1 MRKKPSPRL
10 PALLTAFLFLFAAFD
25 LSGLRVVRAA
35 VFSAEDVPDYDG
47 SAAYAV
53 INGNTPFFEESE
65 LTAVAFETYGALDA
79 MGRCTAAFA
88 CVGIETMPTEPRG
101 AIGSVKPTGW
111 HTVKYDIV
119 DGKYLFN
126 RCHLIGYQLTAEN
139 ANRQNLITGTRYLNV
154 TGMLPFENMTAD
166 YVEETGNHVLYRVT
180 PVFTGD
186 DLLARGVLM
195 EAQSVEDKGEGILF
209 CVFCYNVQPGI
220 AIDYKTGESRLAS
233 DPAPVTEPT
242 TAPAEEPPAAAVIF
256 ILNVNSGV
264 FHLESCASVAKM
276 KEKNKRTVTSPAA
289 ALIAEGYTPCAICK
303 PEQAETQEPVTEPE
317 TTPATEPGTTKS
329 ETTTA
334 PAPATEPE
342 TSLPPTPV
350 TDPAPTQMMGDVDTD
365 GEVTSADARLVLRA
379 AVGLEAFT
387 AAQTALA
394 DPDADG
400 EITSADA
407 RLVLRAAV
415 GLERI

>member
-1 MRKKPSPRL
+1 M
-10 PALLTAFLFLFAAFD
+10 PAYTGA
-25 LSGLRVVRAA
+25 
-35 VFSAEDVPDYDG
+35 P
-47 SAAYAV
+47 YAPV
-53 INGNTPFFEESE
+53 NGNTPYF
-65 LTAVAFETYGALDA
+65 TADDLQPDPFETYGDFDAL
-79 MGRCTAAFA
+79 GRCTAAFA
-88 CVGIETMPTEPRG
+88 CVGTETMPTEPRG

-111 HTVKYDIV
+111 QTVKYDIV
-119 DGKYLFN
+119 DGKYLYN

-166 YVEETGNHVLYRVT
+166 YIKETGNHVLYRVT

-233 DPAPVTEPT
+233 DLAPVTEPT
-242 TAPAEEPPAAAVIF
+242 TSPAEEPPAAVVF
-256 ILNVNSGV
+256 IININSGV

-276 KEKNKRTVTSPAA
+276 KEKNKRAVERPAA

-303 PEQAETQEPVTEPE
+303 PDRAEAQEPTTEPTTTPTTEPTTIPAAEPETTTAPENTTAPATEPE
-317 TTPATEPGTTKS
+317 TTLP
-329 ETTTA
+329 

-342 TSLPPTPV
+342 TTTQPATEPT
-350 TDPAPTQMMGDVDTD
+350 TQTAPAPAQRMGDVDAD
-365 GEVTSADARLVLRA
+365 GEITAADARLVLRA
-379 AVGLEAFT
+379 AVGLEDFT
-387 AAQTALA
+387 AAQKALA

-400 EITSADA
+400 EITAADA